1 MPVPVPVCG
10 VIRPSPDVP
19 TLHPSLLL
27 HPCTPSCLLLRGGL
41 STNGDTSD
49 VTNFGHLSPC
59 WGRLFDDTVAQA
71 THVPTD
77 NTNKFVPFTKLDW
90 KQIFFGLE
98 WLSVS
103 GVNRN
108 RLPQKRPPKFW
119 GFITVKKGKKNSIS
133 EEPVLSCDPC
143 SQSDIHPPA
152 SDSSLLLSE
161 ELGKS

>member
-1 MPVPVPVCG
+1 LKGPWSRAQPTEKICVAWNSVPWACVALSFQQLRLSTGGLQKIVPVPVPVCG

-27 HPCTPSCLLLRGGL
+27 HPCKPSCLLLGGGL

-49 VTNFGHLSPC
+49 VTSFEHLSPC
-59 WGRLFDDTVAQA
+59 WGRLFDDTIAQA

-108 RLPQKRPPKFW
+108 RLPQK
-119 GFITVKKGKKNSIS
+119 GH
-133 EEPVLSCDPC
+133 LSFGG
-143 SQSDIHPPA
+143 
-152 SDSSLLLSE
+152 LLL
-161 ELGKS
+161 